1 MLIGSPEESPAAVA
15 TDAAVVSVVSL
26 LDGGRFVANRTDSLK
41 ESQNNLWHMLFPR
54 IRYALNILIM

>member
-1 MLIGSPEESPAAVA
+1 MLTVFADQFGSFGMLIGPPEESPAAVA

-41 ESQNNLWHMLFPR
+41 ES
-54 IRYALNILIM
+54 